1 MNRRE
6 FARLVGTGVAGA
18 LNGSYALPTKR
29 TGKWA
34 FENTWLVYSRV
45 AIVILGYGNTLPTQ

>member
-1 MNRRE
+1 
-6 FARLVGTGVAGA
+6 VAGA